1 MNYYHLL
8 AQMADIKERMD
19 AIKNEEGFENVSLAG
34 LQVSPAMF
42 RFLFPDGPKN
52 TTQFEGYN
60 QMIGTIGDMQ
70 ITAWEKR
77 DEKADP

>member
-1 MNYYHLL
+1 MNCYHLV
-8 AQMADIKERMD
+8 AQSAELMARAD
-19 AIKNEEGFENVSLAG
+19 AIISEDGFENVSLSG

-42 RFLFPDGPKN
+42 RFLFPNGPKN